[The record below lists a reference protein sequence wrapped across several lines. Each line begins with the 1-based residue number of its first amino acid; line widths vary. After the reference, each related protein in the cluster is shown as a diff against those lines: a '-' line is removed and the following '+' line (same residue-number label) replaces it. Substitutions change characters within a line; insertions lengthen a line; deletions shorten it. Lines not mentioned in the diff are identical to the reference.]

1 MSTVKDRTAVLE
13 ELAQSFRAV
22 TAAVRRLK
30 GRETQRPG
38 ELSHAQ
44 YGLLFGLARGGEM
57 SAGELA
63 IAADVSPATV
73 TQMLE
78 ALEAAGLVKRTRSE
92 QDKRVVFTS
101 LTEDGQARV
110 DGRGSPPPP
119 PRARYEPLWR
129 AALDE
134 FSEEELATAAAVL
147 DRLHDLFD
155 ELAA

>member
-1 MSTVKDRTAVLE
+1 MSTVKDRTEVLE

-63 IAADVSPATV
+63 ITADVSPATV
-73 TQMLE
+73 TQMLD
-78 ALEAAGLVKRTRSE
+78 ALEAAGLVKRARSE
-92 QDKRVVFTS
+92 QDKRVVLTS

-110 DGRGSPPPP
+110 DAR
-119 PRARYEPLWR
+119 RARYEPLWR
-129 AALDE
+129 AALEE